1 MYGTSIAAR
10 GPGRPWICRS
20 CLTGLSRN
28 VSSAKPQ
35 RRWIGMKVLAKRE
48 KADQEW
54 AAQAEAIQA
63 GTKRNLWDIF
73 EERGYVKDVAGQRD
87 VVREIMRTKRIGAY
101 VGIDPTA
108 PSLHIGHL
116 IPLMPLFWMYMHG
129 YGAHTI
135 VGGATAKI
143 GDPSG
148 RLKDRDPLDKSSLT
162 MNMTKIHFQLK
173 KLWTNVEAQARQQG
187 YKKDWAW
194 RRAITNNN
202 TWWNSLPM
210 LEVLKRAGTG
220 IRIGPMLSRDT
231 VKRKMEGDGV
241 SFAEFA
247 YPVMQ
252 GWDWWH
258 LFSSPARVQMQIG
271 GSDQYGNIISGAE
284 IVKAVR
290 SSEPDPAKVLPANSP
305 HDDPIGFTVPLLTDS
320 SGAKFGK
327 SAGNAIWLDQ
337 YQTTTFDLYGYFV
350 RRPDADVENLLKMFT
365 FLPMEDIKAVMEQQS
380 EDPSKRAAHHLLA
393 FNVVSLVHGEQAAK
407 EAQMQHQSMYA
418 KSPAG
423 QAWDYSPPADGQ
435 PTTPNNAPR
444 VDMILPESV
453 ILGKSISSILYA
465 AGLASSRADGQRLAV
480 QKAAYV
486 GGSPGQ
492 KSSVNKGMVAGQL
505 TFTPVSVWHPD
516 DTKNFLIDG
525 KLLILRKGKHNV
537 RVIEMVSD
545 EEYAKSGQTYPGQPY
560 TGRVRKLK
568 QELEDLEKRAAS
580 GEGAPNKGQNVEEEE
595 GGNPGFVFPR
605 KKGPHEMELEE
616 KLKAHRK

>member
-1 MYGTSIAAR
+1 MHR
-10 GPGRPWICRS
+10 LV
-20 CLTGLSRN
+20 LTVLPSLR
-28 VSSAKPQ
+28 Q
-35 RRWIGMKVLAKRE
+35 RQVI
-48 KADQEW
+48 
-54 AAQAEAIQA
+54 
-63 GTKRNLWDIF
+63 
-73 EERGYVKDVAGQRD
+73 
-87 VVREIMRTKRIGAY
+87 REIMQTKRIGAY

-129 YGAHTI
+129 YGAHTL

-148 RLKDRDPLDKSSLT
+148 RLKDRDPMDKTALT
-162 MNMTKIHFQLK
+162 KNMTKIHFQLK
-173 KLWTNVEAQARQQG
+173 RLWTNVEAQARLQG

-194 RRAITNNN
+194 RRAIHNNN

-210 LEVLKRAGTG
+210 LEVLKRVGTQL
-220 IRIGPMLSRDT
+220 RIGPMLGRDT
-231 VKRKMEGDGV
+231 VKRKMTEGDGV
-241 SFAEFA
+241 SFAEFS

-258 LFSSPARVQMQIG
+258 LFSSPFRVQMQIG

-284 IVKAVR
+284 IVRAAR
-290 SSEPDPAKVLPANSP
+290 DSEPDPDKVLPANSP

-327 SAGNAIWLDQ
+327 SAGNAIWLDPF
-337 YQTTTFDLYGYFV
+337 QTTTFDLYGYFV
-350 RRPDADVENLLKMFT
+350 RRPDADVEGLLKMFT
-365 FLPMEDIKAVMEQQS
+365 FLPMEDIKDAMEKQNQ
-380 EDPSKRAAHHLLA
+380 DPSKRVAQHLLA
-393 FNVVSLVHGEQAAK
+393 YNVVSLVHGQQAAQ
-407 EAQMQHQSMYA
+407 EAKAQHQSMYA
-418 KSPAG
+418 KPTAVQG
-423 QAWDYSPPADGQ
+423 WDYAAVEGH

-453 ILGKSISSILYA
+453 IMGKSISSILHA

-492 KSSVNKGMVAGQL
+492 KSSVNKGMVPGQL
-505 TFTPVSVWHPD
+505 TFTPVATWHPD

-545 EEYAKSGQTYPGQPY
+545 EEYAKSGQTYSGQPY
-560 TGRVRKLK
+560 TGRVRKMK
-568 QELEDLEKRAAS
+568 QELEELEKRAAS
-580 GEGAPNKGQNVEEEE
+580 GAGASPETTAKEAGSSKEDGDEPE
-595 GGNPGFVFPR
+595 FVFPR
-605 KKGPHEMELEE
+605 KKGPHELELEE

>member
-1 MYGTSIAAR
+1 
-10 GPGRPWICRS
+10 
-20 CLTGLSRN
+20 
-28 VSSAKPQ
+28 
-35 RRWIGMKVLAKRE
+35 
-48 KADQEW
+48 
-54 AAQAEAIQA
+54 
-63 GTKRNLWDIF
+63 
-73 EERGYVKDVAGQRD
+73 
-87 VVREIMRTKRIGAY
+87 MRTKRIGAY

-108 PSLHIGHL
+108 PSLHIGNL
-116 IPLMPLFWMYMHG
+116 VPLMPLFWMYMHG

-173 KLWTNVEAQARQQG
+173 RLWTNVEAQARRHG

-194 RRAITNNN
+194 TRAITNNN

-241 SFAEFA
+241 SFAEFT

-284 IVKAVR
+284 IVKAAR
-290 SSEPDPAKVLPANSP
+290 SSEPDPAKMLPANSP

-327 SAGNAIWLDQ
+327 SAGNAVWLDQ
-337 YQTTTFDLYGYFV
+337 FQTTTFDLYGYFV

-365 FLPMEDIKAVMEQQS
+365 FLPMENIKDVMEQQS
-380 EDPSKRAAHHLLA
+380 QDPSKRVAQHVLA
-393 FNVVSLVHGEQAAK
+393 FNVVSLIHGEQAAQ
-407 EAQMQHQSMYA
+407 EAKAQHESMYA
-418 KSPAG
+418 KPASG
-423 QAWDYSPPADGQ
+423 RGWDYAAPADGQ

-444 VDMILPESV
+444 VDMVLPQSV
-453 ILGKSISSILYA
+453 IMGKSISSILYA

-480 QKAAYV
+480 QRAAYV

-492 KSSVNKGMVAGQL
+492 KSSTNKGMMAGQL

-525 KLLILRKGKHNV
+525 KLLILRKGKHNI

-560 TGRVRKLK
+560 TGRVRKMK
-568 QELEDLEKRAAS
+568 QELEELEKRVAS
-580 GEGAPNKGQNVEEEE
+580 GAEACSETAAKDSQASKEQEGDNA
-595 GGNPGFVFPR
+595 GFVFPR
-605 KKGPHEMELEE
+605 KKGPHELELEE